1 MTSNKDIAVKK
12 SEGSVTLAEQTRDRP
27 IYAPQV
33 DIMEKE
39 NDLVMA
45 ADLPGVSAQDV
56 EIHYEDGLLTIQGKV
71 EPRQQESKTNYLL
84 REYGV
89 GDFYRS
95 FRIGSGIEVD
105 KILAEIKHG
114 VLMVHLPKAE
124 ALRPRKIT
132 VQAK

>member
-1 MTSNKDIAVKK
+1 MTSNKDISVKK
-12 SEGSVTLAEQTRDRP
+12 PEGSVTLAEQTRDRP

-33 DIMEKE
+33 DILEKE

-45 ADLPGVSAQDV
+45 ADLPGVGAQDV
-56 EIHYEDGLLTIQGKV
+56 EIHYEDGLLTIQGRV
-71 EPRQQESKTNYLL
+71 EPRQNESKTNYLL